1 MTSDGLGKTR
11 LLSRLVLLLSLC
23 LSFSACSRSDTK
35 AHKEPPP
42 VPVSIAETIQED
54 TPFFLD
60 AIGNVAALNTVDV
73 KSRVTGELVRT
84 FFKAGDYLT
93 AGQEMFTIDPA
104 PFEAKVKESQAKL
117 NQSRVQYEQAKRE
130 YARFQIL
137 YSEKAV
143 SQEQLETKQVDM
155 NSKLYQTEL
164 IQAELETARLNL
176 GYCFI
181 KCPLDGESGEIFIDN
196 FNIVNANQ
204 DRLVT
209 LKQIKPIK
217 IKFSVP
223 GKYLDQLRK
232 YHAEGNVAVHVS
244 GNDIE
249 NPVSGRLILIDN
261 AINIKTGMI
270 ALEAT
275 FENVDEKLWPG
286 QFVRVRLEL
295 TVTRN
300 AVLVPQRS
308 VNEGPEGQYVWVMNP
323 DHTVKMKPVKLDRRN
338 GEMVVLAGGLTAGEK
353 VITDGQLLL
362 RPGAKV
368 FIRPESQ
375 IKQTEK
381 TSNIKASESGS

>member
-1 MTSDGLGKTR
+1 MNPKGLKEIR
-11 LLSRLVLLLSLC
+11 LLCRLVLLLSLC
-23 LSFSACSRSDTK
+23 SSFSACSRSDMQ

-42 VPVSIAETIQED
+42 VPVSIAETVQQD

-73 KSRVTGELVRT
+73 KSRVTGELIRS

-104 PFEAKVKESQAKL
+104 PFEAKVKEAQAKL
-117 NQSRVQYEQAKRE
+117 NQSRVQYEQARRE
-130 YARFQIL
+130 YARFQVL

-155 NSKLYQTEL
+155 NSKLYQMEL

-217 IKFSVP
+217 VKFSVP

-232 YHAEGNVAVHVS
+232 YHAEGNVTVYVS
-244 GNDIE
+244 GTSTEDLTA
-249 NPVSGRLILIDN
+249 GRLTLIDN
-261 AINIKTGMI
+261 AINLKTGMI
-270 ALEAT
+270 PLEAT
-275 FENVDEKLWPG
+275 FENTDGKLWPG

-295 TVTRN
+295 TVSKN
-300 AVLVPQRS
+300 AILVPQRS
-308 VNEGPEGQYVWVMNP
+308 VNEGPQGQYVWVMNS
-323 DHTVKMKPVKLDRRN
+323 DSTVAIKPVKIDRRN
-338 GEMVVLAGGLTAGEK
+338 GEMVVLAGGLGAGER

-368 FIRPESQ
+368 LVRSETQ
-375 IKQTEK
+375 LKQVEK
-381 TSNIKASESGS
+381 TPNMKTSESGS

>member
-1 MTSDGLGKTR
+1 MNPKGLREIR
-11 LLSRLVLLLSLC
+11 LLGWSFLLLSLC
-23 LSFSACSRSDTK
+23 LNFSGCSRSDKQAQT
-35 AHKEPPP
+35 EPPP
-42 VPVSIAETIQED
+42 VPVLIAETVQQD

-73 KSRVTGELVRT
+73 KSRVTGELIRS

-104 PFEAKVKESQAKL
+104 PFEAKVKEAQAKL

-130 YARFQIL
+130 YARFQVL

-164 IQAELETARLNL
+164 IRAELETARLNL

-181 KCPLDGESGEIFIDN
+181 KCPLDGETGEIFIDN

-232 YHAEGNVAVHVS
+232 YHAEGNVAVYVS
-244 GNDIE
+244 GNNTEDLIA
-249 NPVSGRLILIDN
+249 GRLTLIDN

-270 ALEAT
+270 PLEAT
-275 FENVDEKLWPG
+275 FENTDEKLWPG

-295 TVTRN
+295 TVSKN

-308 VNEGPEGQYVWVMNP
+308 VNEGPDGQYVWVMNS
-323 DHTVKMKPVKLDRRN
+323 DSTVAMKPVKLDRRN
-338 GEMVVLAGGLTAGEK
+338 GEMVVLAGGLSAGEK

-368 FIRPESQ
+368 LVKTEGQF
-375 IKQTEK
+375 KQVEK
-381 TSNIKASESGS
+381 TPNIKASESGS